1 MTTRELMSAVDS
13 SLHIV
18 GSAPT
23 ANPFLPPLYDL
34 VWTATAIALIAM
46 IVLALVSV
54 TRHTDGLS
62 TTATA
67 VWAAIVVFAAF
78 VGPIAW
84 FVVGRPAARASRL
97 TSAGRA
103 G

>member
-1 MTTRELMSAVDS
+1 MTLELMIAVDS
-13 SLHIV
+13 AS
-18 GSAPT
+18 P
-23 ANPFLPPLYDL
+23 ANPFLPSLHDL

-67 VWAAIVVFAAF
+67 VWVAIVVFAVF

-84 FVVGRPAARASRL
+84 FAVGRPAARASRL
-97 TSAGRA
+97 TSTARA

>member
-1 MTTRELMSAVDS
+1 MSAIDS
-13 SLHIV
+13 SVHID
-18 GSAPT
+18 GSAPI

-34 VWTATAIALIAM
+34 VWSAAAIALIVL
-46 IVLALVSV
+46 IVLALVSIA
-54 TRHTDGLS
+54 RHTDGLS
-62 TTATA
+62 TTATV